1 MKNSPPDS
9 PPLSKD
15 RHIGV
20 LFRLCEFKR
29 RYELK
34 GDDAALFDTILLCED
49 RDVPVPPFARS
60 GLASHWRQRYEG
72 RRKRK
77 FKDLFD
83 IPDILRSEVTQSRQT
98 PNVEPS
104 MVHQGRQI
112 YFGDVPVSVRTAARL
127 MMSKKK
133 TTQVSFDEVGEE
145 LGVSGS
151 LVSKWHYGKDSPF
164 DESEDL
170 GEIPVDF
177 ETLMTEVYPSG

>member
-1 MKNSPPDS
+1 
-9 PPLSKD
+9 
-15 RHIGV
+15 
-20 LFRLCEFKR
+20 
-29 RYELK
+29 
-34 GDDAALFDTILLCED
+34 
-49 RDVPVPPFARS
+49 
-60 GLASHWRQRYEG
+60 
-72 RRKRK
+72 
-77 FKDLFD
+77 
-83 IPDILRSEVTQSRQT
+83 
-98 PNVEPS
+98 

>member
-9 PPLSKD
+9 PPLSED

-34 GDDAALFDTILLCED
+34 GDDAALFDTIPLCED

-72 RRKRK
+72 RQSRK
-77 FKDLFD
+77 FKELFD
-83 IPDILRSEVTQSRQT
+83 IPDIPRFERNQSREVDYHGFT
-98 PNVEPS
+98 
-104 MVHQGRQI
+104 
-112 YFGDVPVSVRTAARL
+112 VSVRTAARL

-177 ETLMTEVYPSG
+177 ETLMAEVYPSG